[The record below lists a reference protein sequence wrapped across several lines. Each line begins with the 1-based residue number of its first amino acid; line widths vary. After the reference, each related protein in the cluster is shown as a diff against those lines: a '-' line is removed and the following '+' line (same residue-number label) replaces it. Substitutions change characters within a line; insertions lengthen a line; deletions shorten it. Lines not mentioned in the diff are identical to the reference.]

1 MHNQLCWFRND
12 LRVRDNPAL
21 SSALEAGPTYAI
33 YIATPDQWQLHDD
46 APIKIDFWRRNLIE
60 LKSELQKLDVDLI
73 VFEVAS
79 YKQIPELIKKVLQ
92 HLSIAQLHYN
102 REYPL
107 NERRRDQLVD
117 SECSKLKISIS
128 SFEDLLLGAPQFV
141 LNKSGS
147 PFKVFTPFA
156 RKALVEIQNNFN
168 FVNSRIKIEKNL
180 EKPPIPDRLEDRLE
194 IASINW
200 PQAKSQWELH
210 WPAGESAACDRL
222 ETFAKNQISTY
233 KEQRDKPSLNATSQL
248 SAYLAAGVISAA
260 DCWRAAQNTSIT
272 PASRHGRTNC
282 FGESFID
289 IR

>member
-117 SECSKLKISIS
+117 SEC
-128 SFEDLLLGAPQFV
+128 
-141 LNKSGS
+141 
-147 PFKVFTPFA
+147 
-156 RKALVEIQNNFN
+156 
-168 FVNSRIKIEKNL
+168 
-180 EKPPIPDRLEDRLE
+180 
-194 IASINW
+194 
-200 PQAKSQWELH
+200 
-210 WPAGESAACDRL
+210 
-222 ETFAKNQISTY
+222 
-233 KEQRDKPSLNATSQL
+233 
-248 SAYLAAGVISAA
+248 
-260 DCWRAAQNTSIT
+260 
-272 PASRHGRTNC
+272 
-282 FGESFID
+282 
-289 IR
+289 